1 MTRFRLSLLT
11 LAPLLLLSGWA
22 RTWGGLEP
30 AAYGQG
36 SGKTWP
42 VQTKG
47 QEGLRAPQ
55 EPATLPVP
63 TSAFSKPVAKPA
75 GAPGP
80 ALARRGASEWAL
92 ARGWRMLEAPK
103 VREEGEAVSRPGYPA
118 GGWLEATVPGTV
130 LSTLVD
136 RGVYPDPDYGLNN
149 LAIPETL
156 NKQDYWFRAEFTPPA
171 SAGGRR
177 FRLTLN
183 GVNYAAEVWLNG
195 RRLGQ
200 MRGAFVRGEFDVT
213 GVLAPGG
220 ANALAV
226 RVSPPPHP
234 GVPHE
239 ESVKAGP
246 GPNGGAMCLD
256 GPTFFCTEGWDW
268 IPGVR
273 DRATGL
279 WQDVTLKATGPA
291 RLGDVQVV
299 TRLPLPDT
307 SSAAVTL
314 HVPLLNETGRAVEGT
329 LEALF
334 EGVAVRRRL
343 TAAPGRTEVTLA
355 PSDFPQL
362 KLRRPRLWWPNGYG
376 RPELYHLRV
385 SFRTAAGESD
395 SQSLRFGVRELSY
408 ELTLLDGEGRLRR
421 VEYDPAKSQG
431 EHVVDVSHEGTV
443 ESAEGWVASFVR
455 GREGSASVRGL
466 ADRRT
471 SPHLVVRVNGVRIA
485 CRGGNWGL
493 DDSRKRVSR
502 ERMEPYFRLHREAG
516 LTMIRNWCGQNTE
529 EVFYELADEYG
540 LLVWNDFWLSTQ
552 DWNLEPED
560 PALFL
565 ANARDVV
572 LRFRNHPSVAVW
584 CGRNEGVPPP
594 VINEGLE
601 RLLRELDGTR
611 YYSPNS
617 RDVNLQGSGPWHYGD
632 AFKFFTTR
640 GRGFATELGLPSPPS
655 ADTIR
660 AMLPESDH
668 WPPND
673 AWAYHDWHFGGG
685 GDNKHFMA
693 AMAEE
698 LGEPTGLEDFERKAQ
713 LLSYAS
719 HRAMFEGFNAH
730 LWNPNTGR
738 LMWMTHPAWPS
749 TAWQMYSSDYSTHGA
764 YFGIKKANSPVHV
777 QLDQPDLDLTV
788 VNNTRA
794 PLPGLRLLVHVY
806 DVNGAAIATH
816 EQTLSAPSNA
826 AARVG
831 RLRVP
836 AWAKDRVVFVRLQLL
851 DAGLRVLAENFYW
864 HAAQKSAYR
873 KLNDMPETPLS
884 CLALSKTVRGASRVE
899 VELTNRNEYGV
910 ALAAQVVLRDAATGG
925 RVLPAYASDNY
936 VSLVPGERRRIE
948 IEAPAAPRAL
958 AVELKG
964 WNVRRQLVPVAAAR

>member
-1 MTRFRLSLLT
+1 MSRFRLSLLT
-11 LAPLLLLSGWA
+11 LTLLTLLFN
-22 RTWGGLEP
+22 P

-55 EPATLPVP
+55 ERATLPIP
-63 TSAFSKPVAKPA
+63 TSGFSKPLAKPA

-80 ALARRGASEWAL
+80 ALARRGAGEWAL
-92 ARGWRMLEAPK
+92 ARGWRMAEAPK
-103 VREEGEAVSRPGYPA
+103 VKDEGDAVSRPGYSVES
-118 GGWLEATVPGTV
+118 WLRATVPGTV
-130 LSTLVD
+130 LTTFVD

-156 NKQDYWFRAEFTPPA
+156 NKQDYWFRTEFTPPA
-171 SAGGRR
+171 STKGRR
-177 FRLTLN
+177 FQLTLK
-183 GVNYAAEVWLNG
+183 GVNYSAAVWLNG
-195 RRLGQ
+195 RRLGEV
-200 MRGAFVRGEFDVT
+200 RGAFLRGVFDVT
-213 GVLAPGG
+213 DVLVHGG
-220 ANALAV
+220 TNALAV

-234 GVPHE
+234 GIPHE

-279 WQDVTLKATGPA
+279 WQEVTLKATGA
-291 RLGDVQVV
+291 VRVGDVQAV

-307 SSAAVTL
+307 TRATVNI
-314 HVPLLNETGRAVEGT
+314 HVPLTNETRGAVGGV
-329 LEALF
+329 LEASF
-334 EGVAVRRRL
+334 EGVNVRRRL
-343 TAAPGRTEVTLA
+343 TLAPGRTEVTLA

-362 KLRRPRLWWPNGYG
+362 KLKRPRLWWPNGYG

-385 SFRTAAGESD
+385 SFRAGAGESD
-395 SQSLRFGVRELSY
+395 EKRLRFGIRELSY
-408 ELTLLDGEGRLRR
+408 ELTLLDGAGRLRR

-431 EHVVDVSHEGTV
+431 EHVVNVSHGGMI
-443 ESAEGWVASFVR
+443 ESAEGWVASFVN
-455 GREGSASVRGL
+455 GGETSASIREL
-466 ADRRT
+466 ADRRA
-471 SPHLVVRVNGVRIA
+471 SPHLVVRVNGVRVA

-552 DWNLEPED
+552 DWNVEPED
-560 PALFL
+560 PGLFL

-594 VINEGLE
+594 AINEGLDK
-601 RLLRELDGTR
+601 LLRELDGTR

-640 GRGFATELGLPSPPS
+640 ARGFSTELGLPSPPS

-668 WPPND
+668 WPPDD
-673 AWAYHDWHFGGG
+673 AWAYHDWHYGDG
-685 GDNKHFMA
+685 GDNKHFME
-693 AMAEE
+693 AMREE
-698 LGEPTGLEDFERKAQ
+698 LGEPASLEDFERKAQ

-749 TAWQMYSSDYSTHGA
+749 MEWQMYSSDYSTHGA
-764 YFGIKKANSPVHV
+764 YFGVKKACEPVHV
-777 QLDQPDLDLTV
+777 QLDQPDLGITV
-788 VNNTRA
+788 VNNTQTALRD
-794 PLPGLRLLVHVY
+794 LLLLTRVIHVTGVGLS
-806 DVNGAAIATH
+806 TSQ
-816 EQTLSAPSNA
+816 QTLSAPSNA
-826 AARVG
+826 AVRVAR
-831 RLRVP
+831 LDVP
-836 AWAKDRVVFVRLQLL
+836 KAAKDGVVFVKLQLL
-851 DAGLRVLAENFYW
+851 DGERRVLADNFYW
-864 HAAQKSAYR
+864 HAEQKAGYR
-873 KLNDMPETPLS
+873 KLNSLLETPLA
-884 CLALSKTVRGASRVE
+884 CLAVMKTEGGTARVE
-899 VELTNRNEYGV
+899 VELTNHGDGV
-910 ALAAQVVLRDAATGG
+910 ALAAQVVVRDADTGA
-925 RVLPAYASDNY
+925 RVLPVYASDNY
-936 VSLVPGERRRIE
+936 VSLVPGERRRIT
-948 IEAPAAPRAL
+948 IEVPKPTRGMT
-958 AVELKG
+958 VEVKG
-964 WNVRRQLVPVAAAR
+964 WNVRRSLVPVVAAR